1 VLAASGV
8 PAATVAPAEAWVT
21 LIEWAPTVRPA
32 PAATEARPSAAPP
45 EPTRMVPEAT
55 TSSVEATVPCE
66 IWVEPVA
73 SWSTASVTEPAWDP
87 EEMVPVA
94 MDELD
99 ELAEK
104 ASS

>member
-1 VLAASGV
+1 M

-21 LIEWAPTVRPA
+21 LIEWAPTERPE
-32 PAATEARPSAAPP
+32 PAVNEARPSADPP
-45 EPTRMVPEAT
+45 DPTKMLPDAT
-55 TSSVEATVPCE
+55 TSSVDATVPWD
-66 IWVEPVA
+66 IWVDPVA
-73 SWSTASVTEPAWDP
+73 SWSTARVTEPGAEP
-87 EEMVPVA
+87 EVMVPVA